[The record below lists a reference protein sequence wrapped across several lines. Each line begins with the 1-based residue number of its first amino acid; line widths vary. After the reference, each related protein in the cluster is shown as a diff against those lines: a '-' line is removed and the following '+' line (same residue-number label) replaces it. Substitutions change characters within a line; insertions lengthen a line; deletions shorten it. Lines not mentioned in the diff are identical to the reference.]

1 VVPLTLEVTKPA
13 ELTAAAEAANDVTL
27 VNNAGVATG
36 LGAALTDPAIIVN
49 GKTERDVNVL
59 GTPQATR
66 AHLAA
71 QGTAVHG
78 VYSGPIDT
86 DMAKDLPMDKTSAA
100 DTTNSILDGVQAGA
114 EEIYPDPFS
123 QDVGKAYATIPK
135 AVERQF
141 GGLAAA

>member
-13 ELTAAAEAANDVTL
+13 EITATEDAANDVTL

-49 GKTERDVNVL
+49 GNTERDVNVL

-78 VYSGPIDT
+78 VDPDPINT
-86 DMAKDLPMDKTSAA
+86 DMAKDLSMDKTSAA
-100 DTTNSILDGVQAGA
+100 DTADSTLDGVQTGA
-114 EEIYPDPFS
+114 EETSSDPFS
-123 QDVGKAYATIPK
+123 QDVGKAYATSPK